1 VTIFS
6 AYGGESIRKEHVAGR
21 CEQIYRRYG
30 PMVQRRCL
38 RLLGNKEE
46 ANDAMHDVFVQ
57 VLRREQQLSL
67 DAPSSLLFKIATD
80 VCLNRLRTRRR
91 RPETPDEDLLNYIAS
106 SEDLDKAAEHRSMLG
121 QIFAKEQASTR
132 TIAVLHYADRMTL
145 EEVASTVKMSVSGVR
160 KRLRKLREH
169 ASQLNEVSI

>member
-1 VTIFS
+1 
-6 AYGGESIRKEHVAGR
+6 
-21 CEQIYRRYG
+21 
-30 PMVQRRCL
+30 
-38 RLLGNKEE
+38 
-46 ANDAMHDVFVQ
+46 MHDVFVQ